1 MSAPSPSG
9 EPPTGGRLAE
19 LRQEYTLSG
28 LSESDLA
35 ADPIAQFQKWL
46 RDAMAA
52 QLAEP
57 NAMVLATVA
66 PDGQPSTR
74 TVLLKALDAR
84 GFSFFTNYES
94 RKARELATNPR
105 ASLTFPWHALERQI
119 NVEGRV
125 SKLPRVEAEAYFKL
139 RPRGSRLGAWASNQ
153 SQIIPGR
160 DALETRMKEL
170 EAQYPGENIPL
181 PPKWGGYVLA
191 PERIEFW
198 QGRPSRLHDRLRYTR
213 QPSGSWKIERLS
225 P

>member
-1 MSAPSPSG
+1 MSATLSSG
-9 EPPTGGRLAE
+9 GPPASGRLAE
-19 LRQEYTLSG
+19 LRQEYTLAG

-35 ADPIAQFQKWL
+35 ANPIEQFQKWL

-94 RKARELATNPR
+94 RKAHELAANPR
-105 ASLTFPWHALERQI
+105 ASLTFPWHALERQV

-125 SKLPRVEAEAYFKL
+125 SKLPRADAEAYFKL

-153 SQIIPGR
+153 SEVIPGR
-160 DALETRMKEL
+160 EALEARMKEL
-170 EAQYPGENIPL
+170 EAQYPGEDIPL
-181 PPKWGGYVLA
+181 PPNWGGYALA

-213 QPSGSWKIERLS
+213 QPDGSWRIERLS

>member
-1 MSAPSPSG
+1 MSAFLPSG
-9 EPPTGGRLAE
+9 EPPATGRIAE
-19 LRQEYTLSG
+19 LRQEYTLAG

-46 RDAMAA
+46 GEAMAA
-52 QLAEP
+52 LLAEP

-74 TVLLKALDAR
+74 TVLLKALDSR

-94 RKARELATNPR
+94 RKARELTSNPH
-105 ASLTFPWHALERQI
+105 ASLTFPWHALERQV

-125 SKLPRVEAEAYFKL
+125 SKLPRAEAEAYFKL

-153 SQIIPGR
+153 SQVIPGR
-160 DALETRMKEL
+160 DALEARMKEL
-170 EAQYPGENIPL
+170 ESQYPGEEIPL
-181 PPKWGGYVLA
+181 PPNWGGYVLA
-191 PERIEFW
+191 PESIEFW

-213 QPSGSWKIERLS
+213 QPNGSWRIERLS